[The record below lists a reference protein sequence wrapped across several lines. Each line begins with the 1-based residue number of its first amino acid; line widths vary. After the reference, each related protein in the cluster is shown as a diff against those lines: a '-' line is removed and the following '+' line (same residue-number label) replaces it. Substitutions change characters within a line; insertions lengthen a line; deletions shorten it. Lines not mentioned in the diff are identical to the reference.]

1 MSCIEI
7 SCLGFNT
14 TFVTV
19 LLDVAQ
25 ELQWDLAEF
34 QYNFCYCSIGESIWN
49 YPAVIPFQYN
59 FCYCSIIATMANT
72 DIEEVFQYNFCYCSM
87 VNELPLKNLL
97 FRFNTTF
104 VTVL

>member
-1 MSCIEI
+1 M
-7 SCLGFNT
+7 
-14 TFVTV
+14 
-19 LLDVAQ
+19 
-25 ELQWDLAEF
+25 
-34 QYNFCYCSIGESIWN
+34 
-49 YPAVIPFQYN
+49 FQYN